1 MHIIIN
7 DSYLSKQK
15 GGWCPEGGR
24 SFTLKKRTSLLLLS
38 CVCVCVSHSV
48 VSSAMW
54 PVDCSPPGSSVH
66 GILQASKLE
75 WVAIPFSRGPS
86 QPRDQ
91 TWGHL
96 HCRQTPYHL
105 NHQIIDPLCAYCQ
118 PKGGMNSYSPVV
130 KVREVLL
137 KFASISFH
145 PLTDTFASPCKNFL
159 NHLCL
164 SQNNHYEHQV
174 HDFKSFSMQSISADT
189 LLSVWN
195 KIMFYNLQYPF
206 PGLRGSP
213 L

>member
-1 MHIIIN
+1 MACV
-7 DSYLSKQK
+7 LSH
-15 GGWCPEGGR
+15 
-24 SFTLKKRTSLLLLS
+24 LS
-38 CVCVCVSHSV
+38 HVRLCG
-48 VSSAMW
+48 